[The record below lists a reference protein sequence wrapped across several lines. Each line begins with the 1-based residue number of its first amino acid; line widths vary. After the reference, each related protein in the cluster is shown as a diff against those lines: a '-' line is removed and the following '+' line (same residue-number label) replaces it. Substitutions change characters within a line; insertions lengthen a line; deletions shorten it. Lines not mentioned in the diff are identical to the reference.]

1 MADKTA
7 LAESSQA
14 LFCSIADYLG
24 SGEGSLKLDLKT
36 YPTYVEFKSKN
47 SKLIEDSFK
56 RTSTPGVTL
65 KDMESFLIG
74 NNDWYKSSVLI
85 ASKLINEINKI
96 DSDYKIKMKGYQNLY
111 YFRGDE
117 VIMGNIQ
124 KLFAIANKAPITKK
138 KQASFGNINK
148 WNPADIYLASKKA
161 HKDIVDDLRIAK
173 PNSYNFTHLNTLT
186 ANLIDSGDLLP
197 LSLKKTTSDVEL
209 VKVNFNRQDE
219 LKYLNGISFSSL
231 SEWKPYKVVE
241 FPTKGATRDIRIFLN
256 NDGEVKLRHDPS
268 AKRFV
273 IEFIGGGAE
282 ARGGSI
288 GSMKIFCEL
297 LGFVDSTFAKKLLSE
312 YIAGEKEY
320 FKQMKPIDEM
330 RPAMDKVHKNLFDHK
345 RGEISAIN
353 IINRVMP
360 IVQKW
365 FSRKD
370 KKSVEEIN
378 NFIRIMFEYVTSR
391 TENSGRFVIAK

>member
-24 SGEGSLKLDLKT
+24 SDGVSKSLDLKT
-36 YPTYVEFKSKN
+36 YPTYIEFKSKN
-47 SKLIEDSFK
+47 VKLVEDSFK
-56 RTSTPGVTL
+56 RTLTPGVTL
-65 KDMESFLIG
+65 KDMETFLIA
-74 NNDWYKSSVLI
+74 NHDWYKSSVLI
-85 ASKLINEINKI
+85 ASKLIKEINKI

-117 VIMGNIQ
+117 PIMGNIQ
-124 KLFAIANKAPITKK
+124 KLFTIANKAPITKE

-148 WNPADIYLASKKA
+148 WSPADIYLASESA
-161 HKDIVDDLRIAK
+161 HVAIAKELQIAK
-173 PNSYNFTHLNTLT
+173 PGSYNFTHLNLLT